1 LIIIIVIYIWT
12 LQYTINTMQYGYFDD
27 KNKEYVITSPDTP
40 KSWSNYLG
48 STEYGAII
56 TNNAGGYSFHRSGG
70 MGRFMR
76 MRFNSVP
83 MDQPGRYIYL
93 YDAGTGDYWSASWQ
107 PVGKSLDSYK
117 SQCRHGTA
125 YTVIKSEYSG
135 ITSETTYFVPLGKS
149 FEIWKVKLTNNSGK
163 KRQLRAF
170 TYAELAGNWSAI
182 DDLLNIQYVQYTA
195 MMKVVDN
202 IIDHGTN
209 INIPAMPD
217 NFMEK
222 DQGRHT
228 FQAIAGAKVTGY
240 DTDREVFLGP
250 YRTYANPL
258 AVEKGKCSNSL
269 AYGDN
274 PCAVLQTDIDLG
286 PGKSREF
293 LVIMG
298 VGKAEN
304 EGKKAVKEFKD
315 ISKAG
320 IELENLKNHWHKLML
335 GLTAQ
340 TPDEE
345 LNSTINTWGIYNCLI
360 TYAWSRAASL
370 IYTGIDR
377 DGLGY
382 RDTVQDLLGVFHSIP
397 DQAKERLELM
407 ITGQVSSGGA
417 MLVIQP
423 FSHNPGKEKAPAE
436 ELYRSDD
443 CMWLFNA
450 IPAYVKET
458 GDINFY
464 NKVLPYADKGE
475 DTVFGHMK
483 RAIEFNMQRRGKHG
497 LPCGLFADWNDCLRF
512 GYNGETVFVAMQL
525 RLAISVYTEIA
536 RILDNKA
543 EEAWASPLL
552 KEMDKNIQDNT
563 WDGQWFIRGY
573 RYDGL
578 KFGSRDVPEGQI
590 FLNPQTWAVIS
601 GAATREQAL
610 TIMKNVKDRLF
621 TEYGLALC
629 EPPYTSSDYNIIRS
643 QLFNP
648 GLKEN
653 GGIFVHTQGWAV
665 MAEAMLGNGDL
676 AYRYLR
682 AYLPAAF
689 NTRAEIREI
698 EPYVVSQ
705 STHARYSPRHGASRI
720 PWLSGSA
727 TWTYHAITHYILGIK
742 PEYEGLRIDPCIPSV
757 WKKFTVKR
765 TFRKKQFDITVV
777 NDNNMQKGVSKIIIN
792 GEEISSDLIP
802 FDKMK
807 DNNKVTAIMGV

>member
-1 LIIIIVIYIWT
+1 
-12 LQYTINTMQYGYFDD
+12 MQYGYFDD
-27 KNKEYVITSPDTP
+27 QNKEYVITSPDTP

-56 TNNAGGYSFHRSGG
+56 TNNAGGYSFYRSGG

-83 MDQPGRYIYL
+83 MDQPGRYIYIH
-93 YDAGTGDYWSASWQ
+93 DAGSGDFWSASWQ
-107 PVGKSLDSYK
+107 PVGRPLDKYK
-117 SQCRHGTA
+117 SECRHGTA

-135 ITSETTYFVPLGKS
+135 IISETTYFVPLGKL
-149 FEIWKVKLTNNSGK
+149 FEIWKVRLTNNTSK
-163 KRQLRAF
+163 KRQLKVF

-182 DDLLNIQYVQYTA
+182 DDLLNIQYVQYITT
-195 MMKVVDN
+195 MKVVDN

-228 FQAIAGAKVTGY
+228 FQALAGAKVAGY

-258 AVEKGKCSNSL
+258 VVEKGRCNNSL

-274 PCAVLQTDIDLG
+274 PCAVLQSDITLA
-286 PGKSREF
+286 PGETKEF

-304 EGKKAVKEFKD
+304 EGKKAVKEFDD
-315 ISKAG
+315 ISNAG
-320 IELENLKNHWHKLML
+320 KELERLKRHWHNLMQ
-335 GLTAQ
+335 GISAQ

-397 DQAKERLELM
+397 EEAKERLELM

-423 FSHNPGKEKAPAE
+423 FSHSPGKEKAPAE

-458 GDINFY
+458 GDIDFY

-475 DTVFGHMK
+475 DTIFGHMK
-483 RAIEFNMQRRGKHG
+483 RAIVFNMQRRGKHG
-497 LPCGLFADWNDCLRF
+497 LPFGLFADWNDCLRF

-525 RLAISVYTEIA
+525 RLALTVYIEVA
-536 RILDNKA
+536 RILNNNA
-543 EEAWASPLL
+543 EELWARPLL
-552 KEMDKNIQDNT
+552 EELDKNIQDNA
-563 WDGQWFIRGY
+563 WDGGWFIRGY
-573 RYDGL
+573 RVDGL
-578 KFGSRDVPEGQI
+578 KFGSKDVPEGQI

-601 GAATREQAL
+601 GAATRNQAQ
-610 TIMKNVKDRLF
+610 TIMKNVKDKLF

-629 EPPYTSSDYNIIRS
+629 EPPYTNSDYNIIRS

-665 MAEAMLGNGDL
+665 MAEAMLGNGDQ
-676 AYRYLR
+676 AYKYLR

-689 NTRAEIREI
+689 NTKAEIREI
-698 EPYVVSQ
+698 EPYVVCQ
-705 STHARYSPRHGASRI
+705 SAHAKYSPKHGASRI

-727 TWTYHAITHYILGIK
+727 TWTYHAITHYILGIR
-742 PEYEGLRIDPCIPSV
+742 PEYDGLRIDPCVPSD

-765 TFRKKQFDITVV
+765 TFRKKKFDITVI
-777 NDNNMQKGVSKIIIN
+777 NENKIQKGVTKIIFN
-792 GEEISSDLIP
+792 GEEIKADIIP
-802 FDKMK
+802 VSKMK
-807 DNNKVTAIMGV
+807 DYNEVMVIMGN